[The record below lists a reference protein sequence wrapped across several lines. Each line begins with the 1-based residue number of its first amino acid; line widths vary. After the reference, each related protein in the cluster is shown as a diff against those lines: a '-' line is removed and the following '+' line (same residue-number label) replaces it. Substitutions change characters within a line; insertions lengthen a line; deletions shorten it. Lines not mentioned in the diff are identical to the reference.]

1 MSIQVQLPALSPTM
15 KEGKILKW
23 LKKEGESVAS
33 GEAIAECE
41 TDKSNLEIE
50 AFDDGVLLK
59 ILVPEGETVAVGAP
73 IAIIGAKG
81 EKVEIPAAAP
91 TQTPAAPP
99 AAKPQAPAASTAAK
113 PPAPAPT
120 PPPAP
125 AARPAPATRAE
136 APPPEQRAQKPSG
149 AGQVVQLRRAEEP
162 SQDVSGGDG
171 RLRASPLARRMARDE
186 GLDLAGVQGSGPSGR
201 IVKRDVEAAIV
212 QGVQPAPAA
221 RPLPAAPAAPVPVF
235 GRREPELLPM
245 SGMRKVIAQ
254 RLTEAKPGVPHFY
267 LSIEVDMEEAV
278 KVREQAKAAEVK
290 VSINDLIVKAAA
302 LALRRQPKVNV
313 SFQGD
318 RFFQFHTADV
328 GIAVAI
334 EDGLITP
341 VIRDA
346 DQKSLGTIAAE
357 ARDLAERAR
366 RRALKP
372 EEYAGGSITV
382 SNLGMYGVDAFIAVI
397 NPPQASIVAVG
408 SVADRAVARNGKV
421 EVRKMM
427 SVTFSG
433 DHRIVDGALGAQYLQ
448 ELKAL
453 LEQPTRLL
461 F

>member
-1 MSIQVQLPALSPTM
+1 M
-15 KEGKILKW
+15 
-23 LKKEGESVAS
+23 
-33 GEAIAECE
+33 
-41 TDKSNLEIE
+41 
-50 AFDDGVLLK
+50 
-59 ILVPEGETVAVGAP
+59 
-73 IAIIGAKG
+73 
-81 EKVEIPAAAP
+81 
-91 TQTPAAPP
+91 
-99 AAKPQAPAASTAAK
+99 
-113 PPAPAPT
+113 
-120 PPPAP
+120 
-125 AARPAPATRAE
+125 
-136 APPPEQRAQKPSG
+136 
-149 AGQVVQLRRAEEP
+149 
-162 SQDVSGGDG
+162 
-171 RLRASPLARRMARDE
+171 
-186 GLDLAGVQGSGPSGR
+186 QGSGPSGR

-212 QGVQPAPAA
+212 QGAQPAPAA
-221 RPLPAAPAAPVPVF
+221 RPSPAGAPSAPVPVF

-267 LSIEVDMEEAV
+267 LSIDVDMEEAV

-302 LALRRQPKVNV
+302 LALLRQPKVNV

-318 RFFQFHTADV
+318 RFLQFHTADV

-372 EEYAGGSITV
+372 EEYTGGSITV

-408 SVADRAVARNGKV
+408 SVAERAVARHGKV

-453 LEQPTRLL
+453 LEQPNRLL

>member
-81 EKVEIPAAAP
+81 EKVEIPVAAP
-91 TQTPAAPP
+91 TQTPAPPP

-212 QGVQPAPAA
+212 QGVQPAPSA
-221 RPLPAAPAAPVPVF
+221 RPLPTAPAAPVPVF

-318 RFFQFHTADV
+318 RFLQFHTADV